1 MKKSLIQL
9 QSERINR
16 EYLYV
21 QSDLEYKRGVV
32 DEYTQEFMTLVRE
45 SLGEDNLK
53 QPDSPVKRCSCS
65 IDASEVSEETLKKI
79 KKIYRE
85 ISKKTHPDRDTEGLY
100 TEENIQATEA
110 YEANDIYTLY
120 QICDIV
126 GIPYEIDEGDLDLIQ
141 KLIGGM
147 RDEVKVIED
156 SYIWLWYIAVNDKMK
171 AALVDSFVKQHKA

>member
-9 QSERINR
+9 QSEKINR

-32 DEYTQEFMTLVRE
+32 EEYTQEFMTIIRE
-45 SLGEDNLK
+45 ELGDENLK
-53 QPDSPVKRCSCS
+53 QPDSPSKKSSCL
-65 IDASEVSEETLKKI
+65 IDISQVGEETLKKI

-85 ISKKTHPDRDTEGLY
+85 ISKKTHPDRDVEGIY
-100 TEENIQATEA
+100 SAENIRATEA
-110 YEANDIYTLY
+110 YEAKDIYALY

-141 KLIGGM
+141 KLIEGM
-147 RDEVKVIED
+147 RGEIKVIED

-171 AALVDSFVKQHKA
+171 AVLVDSFVKQHKA